1 MRTSQNRKFQSRA
14 YPVHDRTFQEMYP
27 MQKSTIMMLIASSVL
42 IGGILLAGCTDSS
55 SGVETASAPPTAAGQ
70 APSAE
75 TPMVTP
81 GEAGAVDKPQ
91 FNESAVPMGTP
102 PGGMQIN
109 GTRPSGTPPD
119 GMQMNGTRPEGAPP
133 GGMQMN
139 GTRPSGTPPSGTPPS

>member
-1 MRTSQNRKFQSRA
+1 
-14 YPVHDRTFQEMYP
+14 

-42 IGGILLAGCTDSS
+42 ITGILLAGCTDSS
-55 SGVETASAPPTAAGQ
+55 SVGETGSTPSTATGQ
-70 APSAE
+70 VQSAE

-81 GEAGAVDKPQ
+81 GEAGTGDRPQ

-102 PGGMQIN
+102 REDMQMN

-119 GMQMNGTRPEGAPP
+119 GMQMNGTRFEGAPP